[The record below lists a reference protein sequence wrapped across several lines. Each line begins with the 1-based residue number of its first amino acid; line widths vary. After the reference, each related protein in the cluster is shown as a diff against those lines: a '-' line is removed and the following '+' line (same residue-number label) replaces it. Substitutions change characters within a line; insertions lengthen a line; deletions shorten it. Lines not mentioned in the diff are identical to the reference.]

1 MVAFADMN
9 GGGAVLTV
17 TPDGKNRLTGIGFG
31 FHGPTATEG
40 GAGGCTVNFTI
51 DDVSFY

>member
-1 MVAFADMN
+1 MS
-9 GGGAVLTV
+9 GGGAVATV
-17 TPDGKNRLTGIGFG
+17 TADAKNRLTGIVFG
-31 FHGPTATEG
+31 FHGPLAAEG